1 MIKQI
6 EDIVRDVR
14 IAIDEN
20 ASSTPLILDGDSDT
34 LTLDEIIKSKIA
46 DAVKKVEMDAPTRLL
61 ESGFKIEG
69 IGYWKEGNT
78 GNEILSR
85 NMVYWE
91 DDLSGWMIL
100 PEDFMRLLV
109 FRMSDWKKS
118 VYTPIGITD
127 EAYSLQSCP
136 FTGIRGNAEKPV
148 CAIVLR
154 SVGLSLEFYSCTS
167 TDATVEQAVYLPIP
181 IIKDNAI
188 HICKKCYP
196 SIVYY
201 IAALTELSIG
211 NADAAR
217 LFSDLSAGLLL

>member
-20 ASSTPLILDGDSDT
+20 ATSKALFAEGDTET

-46 DAVKKVEMDAPTRLL
+46 DSVRKVEMDAPTHLL
-61 ESGFKIEG
+61 ESGFNIEG
-69 IGYWKEGNT
+69 IGYRKEGNT
-78 GNEILSR
+78 GNEVLKR
-85 NMVYWE
+85 NTVYWE

-127 EAYSLQSCP
+127 EAYNLQSCP
-136 FTGIRGNAEKPV
+136 FAGIRGNTEKPV

-154 SVGLSLEFYSCTS
+154 SVGLTLEFYSCTS
-167 TDATVEQAVYLPIP
+167 KDATIEQAVYIPIP
-181 IIKDNAI
+181 VIENNGIY
-188 HICKKCYP
+188 ICKKCYS

-201 IAALTELSIG
+201 IAALTKLSIG
-211 NADAAR
+211 DADAAR
-217 LFSDLSAGLLL
+217 LFFDLSARFLL